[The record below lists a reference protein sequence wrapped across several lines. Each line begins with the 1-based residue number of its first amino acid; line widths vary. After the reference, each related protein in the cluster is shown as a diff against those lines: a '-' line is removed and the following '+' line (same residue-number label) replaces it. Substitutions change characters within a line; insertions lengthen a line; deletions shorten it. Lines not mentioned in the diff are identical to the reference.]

1 MKRTHL
7 YVFTIVFFMFVLV
20 ACSANTPTDDTEN
33 QSEQSS
39 NAEAITVTGVNDAVT
54 LDAPAERVVA
64 LEWTYAEDLLAVGVQ
79 PVGVADI
86 DGYRSW
92 VNIEAEL
99 SDDVIDVGTRQ
110 EPNLEAIA
118 ALEPDLIIGI
128 QFRHEGLL
136 QELEAI
142 APTVLFDPYPT
153 DESIDQYDEMETT
166 FKEIAKAVNKENEAE
181 EVLTSL
187 NDMYEEAKA
196 AIEASSL
203 STTDFV
209 LTQAYTAA
217 QAPEI
222 RVFTPNSMASVIFE
236 KMGLTNVFQPSQFE
250 MYGYST
256 VNVEAL
262 TSVEHANYFYVVQD
276 DDNIYTNQLKDN
288 PVWNGL
294 NFVKEDRMFSLGGDA
309 WLFGGPLS
317 AKTVVGRVTASIAAQ

>member
-1 MKRTHL
+1 MKRTRLH
-7 YVFTIVFFMFVLV
+7 VLTLV
-20 ACSANTPTDDTEN
+20 LFACILAACSADDPVDDAGNDSN
-33 QSEQSS
+33 QASESVII
-39 NAEAITVTGVNDAVT
+39 NGVNDEIK

-86 DGYRSW
+86 DGYQSW
-92 VNIEAEL
+92 VNIETEL
-99 SDDVIDVGTRQ
+99 SEDVADVGTRQ

-136 QELEAI
+136 QELESI

-153 DESIDQYDEMETT
+153 DESVNQYDEMEAT
-166 FKEIAKAVNKENEAE
+166 FKEIAKAVNKEQEADD
-181 EVLTSL
+181 VLASL
-187 NDMYEEAKA
+187 SDTYEAAKA
-196 AIEASSL
+196 EIEASSL

-209 LTQAYTAA
+209 LTQAFTGA

-222 RVFTPNSMASVIFE
+222 RVFTPNAMASVIFE
-236 KMGLTNVFQPSQFE
+236 KIGLTNVFEPSQFE

-262 TSVEHANYFYVVQD
+262 TSVEDANYFYVVQD
-276 DDNIYTNQLKDN
+276 DDNIYENQLKDN
-288 PVWNGL
+288 PVWNDL
-294 NFVKEDRMFSLGGDA
+294 NFVKENRMFSLGGDA

-317 AKTVVGRVTASIAAQ
+317 AETLVDRVTSSIVE